1 MDLVIKLLLVAGKVQ
16 EIISIYAFKYKI
28 IKIGMLKTFS

>member
-1 MDLVIKLLLVAGKVQ
+1 MDLVIKLFLVIGKGE

-28 IKIGMLKTFS
+28 IKIVMLKTFS